1 MRLVNALVC
10 CVAIGSVSCQ
20 ALAQEAGRPP
30 RQGQG
35 NRQPGGEGGR
45 QAPREAMSP
54 EAAKSA
60 WAIQAT
66 AVAKRLGFDA
76 TQTDMLVKAYADA
89 RESQRAAADAVRK
102 QAREQMQERRGQP
115 GGEGGRPPEGGGPEG
130 GERPRRE
137 RGAAGGAMQ
146 AMEEANKVER
156 EKFVKALGDAGLG
169 SEETRKAVASLGLF
183 SPVWDGMANAIAGF
197 NLDEA
202 KQQQALEAVETFVV
216 TSAGVRGGAPED
228 REKARETMTAART
241 KLNDTLKGV
250 LSEDQMK
257 KFEQLTAR
265 GMGGMGGA
273 GGRGQRPDRGGPQ
286 GPRGGEPG
294 EPR

>member
-20 ALAQEAGRPP
+20 VLAQEAGRPP

-45 QAPREAMSP
+45 PAPREAMSP
-54 EAAKSA
+54 EAVKSA
-60 WAIQAT
+60 WTIQAT
-66 AVAKRLGFDA
+66 GVAKRLGFDA
-76 TQTDMLVKAYADA
+76 TQTETLVKAYAQA
-89 RESQRAAADAVRK
+89 RESQRAAADEVRK
-102 QAREQMQERRGQP
+102 KARETMRDRGGQP
-115 GGEGGRPPEGGGPEG
+115 GGEGGRPPEGDRPAD

-146 AMEEANKVER
+146 AMEEANKVQR
-156 EKFVKALGDAGLG
+156 EKFTKALTDAGLG
-169 SEETRKAVASLGLF
+169 SEESRKAVESLGLF
-183 SPVWDGMANAIAGF
+183 SPVWDGMADAIAGF
-197 NLDEA
+197 HLDEA
-202 KQQQALEAVETFVV
+202 KQQQALDAVEAFVV
-216 TSAGVRGGAPED
+216 ASASVRGGGGED
-228 REKARETMTAART
+228 REKARETMTNART

-257 KFEQLTAR
+257 KFEQVSAR
-265 GMGGMGGA
+265 GMGGA
-273 GGRGQRPDRGGPQ
+273 PGRGQRPERGGPQ
-286 GPRGGEPG
+286 GGPG